1 VPEITSCRI
10 CTRSCFDRLST
21 NGFSSADSLC
31 PFALSVASAK
41 SKGEQQNK
49 EKDSVS
55 THQDLVRD
63 QFTKQAIPFA
73 TAAGIKD
80 EEALKLVVDF
90 TGAGP
95 NDTVLDVACGP
106 GLVVCAFAQVVR
118 HATGID
124 LTPAMIERARTL
136 QTEKRLTNVTWKV
149 GDVLPLPYPDASF
162 SIVTSRFAFHHFQ
175 DPQAV
180 LAEMKRV
187 CTPGGKVVV
196 IDVTASPDPEKA
208 AAYNRME
215 KLRDPSH
222 ARGLPLTELEMLFQ
236 QTALPTPRK
245 TFYRLEGEVEDLL
258 QRSFP
263 NPGDADKIRR
273 MFVES
278 LDNDGLGMDIRRQ
291 GDKIR
296 FAYPIAVLVAEA
308 PS

>member
-1 VPEITSCRI
+1 M
-10 CTRSCFDRLST
+10 
-21 NGFSSADSLC
+21 
-31 PFALSVASAK
+31 AS
-41 SKGEQQNK
+41 
-49 EKDSVS
+49 
-55 THQDLVRD
+55 HQDLIRD

-73 TAAGIKD
+73 TAASIKD

-106 GLVVCAFAQVVR
+106 GLVVCAFARVAR

-124 LTPAMIERARTL
+124 LTPAMIERAQTL
-136 QTEKRLTNVTWKV
+136 QKEQGLTNVTWQV

-162 SIVTSRFAFHHFQ
+162 SIVTSRFAFHHFL

-180 LAEMKRV
+180 LAEMQRV
-187 CTPGGKVVV
+187 CAPGGKVAV
-196 IDVTASPDPEKA
+196 IDVVASPDPEKA

-222 ARGLPLTELEMLFQ
+222 VRGLPLTELEALFPAL
-236 QTALPTPRK
+236 ALPVPRK
-245 TFYRLEGEVEDLL
+245 TFYRLEAELDDLL

-263 NPGDADKIRR
+263 NPGDADEIRR

-278 LDNDGLGMDIRRQ
+278 LDNDGLGMATRRQ

-296 FAYPIAVLVAEA
+296 LAYPIAVLC
-308 PS
+308 SDLG

>member
-1 VPEITSCRI
+1 MP
-10 CTRSCFDRLST
+10 
-21 NGFSSADSLC
+21 
-31 PFALSVASAK
+31 
-41 SKGEQQNK
+41 
-49 EKDSVS
+49 
-55 THQDLVRD
+55 THQDLILY

-73 TAAGIKD
+73 TAPGIKD
-80 EEALKLVVDF
+80 EEALKLLVDF

-124 LTPAMIERARTL
+124 LTPAMIERARAL
-136 QTEKRLTNVTWKV
+136 QQEKRLTNVTWQV
-149 GDVLPLPYPDASF
+149 GDVLPLPYPHASF
-162 SIVTSRFAFHHFQ
+162 SIVTSRFAFHHFP
-175 DPQAV
+175 DPQVV

-196 IDVTASPDPEKA
+196 IDVMASPDPQKA

-245 TFYRLEGEVEDLL
+245 TFYRLEGELDDLL

-263 NPGDADKIRR
+263 NPGDADEIRR

-278 LDNDGLGMDIRRQ
+278 LDNDSLGMDTRRQ
-291 GDKIR
+291 GKKIR
-296 FAYPIAVLVAEA
+296 FAYPIAILCADC
-308 PS
+308 S